1 MIQAAIRTQDL
12 GEYYFSKKL
21 AEIDRLNEDGADI
34 INLGIG
40 NPDLLPPPN
49 AVQQLMY
56 SAAQPG
62 NNGYQSYRGIPELRS
77 AFAAWYDQFY
87 GISLKP
93 EDEILP
99 LMGSKEGIMHI
110 SLAFLNPGDEVLIP
124 DPAYPT
130 YQSVSKLVG
139 ADIKTYSLSENNDWY
154 PDFDEL
160 EAMDLSKVKI
170 MWVNYPNMPTG
181 KKASRDLFQR
191 LVDFG
196 IRHEILI
203 CNDNPYS
210 FILNDDPISIFEIP
224 EAKEVALE
232 LNSLSK
238 SHNMAGFRVGMVA
251 GKSEY
256 IHSILKIKSNMD
268 SGMYKP
274 VQLAAVKALENN
286 TDWYES
292 INNEYK
298 RRREVVFEIFD
309 ELNAH
314 FDKDQGGLFIWAKI
328 PNTFKNAFECSDKFL
343 SDARIFITPGGIFGK
358 GGDAYLRI
366 SLCNPV
372 EVLNESL
379 QRVKKLKEKE
389 QWV

>member
-1 MIQAAIRTQDL
+1 
-12 GEYYFSKKL
+12 
-21 AEIDRLNEDGADI
+21 
-34 INLGIG
+34 
-40 NPDLLPPPN
+40 
-49 AVQQLMY
+49 
-56 SAAQPG
+56 
-62 NNGYQSYRGIPELRS
+62 
-77 AFAAWYDQFY
+77 
-87 GISLKP
+87 
-93 EDEILP
+93 
-99 LMGSKEGIMHI
+99 MGSKEGIMHI